1 MRARP
6 SVWNRDTL
14 KAGLICAG
22 LLVPYHWYL
31 VRWETLSGLSTIAI
45 YFSVFLICLLGTL
58 AAGLSSSLIF
68 RGFCGIGFATSV
80 LLVDSYQ
87 RVMDEPLHYASF
99 VNLFETASFA
109 GDALEQFGGHIL
121 LPVIA
126 ATLIAV
132 GVILPPRPRTY
143 RYPVARLTPAT
154 APFVAIALL
163 AAVVFARNGSGA
175 TGMPGTIV
183 TGAYGAVLATEK
195 VMQLGKRR
203 EHVSIAH
210 GPMKSPADIV
220 LIIDE
225 SIRGD
230 YLDLAGGKIPSG
242 LLQPDGTPKP
252 GAYNFGRAASAAN
265 CSAGTNITLRYGGTR
280 ATFQRNI
287 ATKPTIWAYAKAAG
301 YHTVYMDAQLTEGRL
316 SNGMTKKDLRSIDE
330 FIQFD
335 KIPVRDRDQEI
346 ARLIVEHTHN
356 HQPELIIAN
365 KIGAHFP
372 VNDKYPDSYL
382 IYKPASPRG
391 RLANVAAADTRS
403 TATMNWTLYKNAY
416 RNTLLWNV
424 DHFLDTVLTGADLDN
439 AIIFYT
445 SDHGQNFHEDGSPG
459 YGTHCSQNPP
469 PSEGVVTIA
478 MITKVPDI
486 GAEAAAWSRANFDD
500 TSHFDIFPTLLD
512 LMAYE
517 PEAVRHVYGPSL
529 FEPTDD
535 PLTFNARFTQLG
547 GTPPLWVSIG
557 PAPLQQNAQLR

>member
-1 MRARP
+1 MTARP
-6 SVWNRDTL
+6 SVWNRDSL
-14 KAGLICAG
+14 KAVLIFAG

-31 VRWETLSGLSTIAI
+31 LRWETLSGLSTILI
-45 YFSVFLICLLGTL
+45 YFAVFLICLLATL
-58 AAGLSSSLIF
+58 AAGLSTSLLF
-68 RGFCGIGFATSV
+68 RGLCGIGFATSV

-121 LPVIA
+121 PPIIA
-126 ATLIAV
+126 ATLIAI
-132 GVILPPRPRTY
+132 GVILPARPRTY
-143 RYPVARLTPAT
+143 RYTAARLMPAT

-183 TGAYGAVLATEK
+183 PGAYGAVMATEK
-195 VMQLGKRR
+195 MMQFGRKR
-203 EHVSIAH
+203 EHITIAR
-210 GPMKSPADIV
+210 GPTKRTADIV

-230 YLDLAGGKIPSG
+230 YLDLAGGKVLSG

-252 GAYNFGRAASAAN
+252 GVYNFGRAASAAN

-280 ATFQRNI
+280 TTFQRYI

-301 YHTVYMDAQLTEGRL
+301 YRTVYMDAQLTEGRL
-316 SNGMTKKDLRSIDE
+316 GNSMTKKDLRSIDE

-335 KIPVRDRDQEI
+335 KTPVRDRDQKI
-346 ARLIVEHTHN
+346 AKLIVEHTRN
-356 HQPELIIAN
+356 DQPEFIVAN

-391 RLANVAAADTRS
+391 RLANVAMADSDT
-403 TATMNWTLYKNAY
+403 TTMNWTLYKNAY

-424 DHFLDTVLTGADLDN
+424 GHFLDTVLTGADLDN
-439 AIIFYT
+439 AIILYT

-459 YGTHCSQNPP
+459 FGTHCSQRPP
-469 PSEGVVTIA
+469 ASEGIVTIA
-478 MITKVPDI
+478 LMTKVPDV
-486 GAEAAAWSRANFDD
+486 GSEAAEWSRANFDD

-517 PEAVRHVYGPSL
+517 PEAVRQVYGPSL
-529 FEPTDD
+529 FEPTND
-535 PLTFNARFTQLG
+535 PLTFNARFTELG
-547 GTPPLWVSIG
+547 ITPPLWVSIG
-557 PAPLQQNAQLR
+557 PAPLQQNALLR